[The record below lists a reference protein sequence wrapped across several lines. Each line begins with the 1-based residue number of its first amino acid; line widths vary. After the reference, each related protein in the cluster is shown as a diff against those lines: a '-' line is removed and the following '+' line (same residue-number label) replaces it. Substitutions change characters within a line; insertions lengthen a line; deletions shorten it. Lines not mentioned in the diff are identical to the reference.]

1 MKIKVFK
8 ACVFC
13 LMLIIISNWLY
24 GVFSWKEESCGLH
37 DLYEMEENSADVL
50 FFGNSHCY
58 CSISEGILWD
68 RYGIAS
74 CLVTESGQ
82 NWPTTYY
89 YMKEALKHQK
99 PKVLV
104 VETSYVHGYGTQLS
118 NIYRNT
124 INLKYSKEYFDNL
137 KVLMDLNLVAE
148 NEKEKIENAI
158 KWKVPV
164 IHTRYKELTKED
176 FVKKDYRGSFVTRW
190 NCDPY
195 ETPEACYDKSVGK
208 IEEDKLL
215 YLDKMI
221 QLAKENGCQIVFFT
235 APYILNKEQQET
247 YNALNEYC
255 IENAI
260 QYIDMNR
267 NFKDIKFDYATDM
280 MGENGAGSHV
290 NYYGAE
296 KITCFLG
303 DLLRDEYN
311 IANRKGENDKQLWR
325 DMAEIQRH
333 LVSENQLREETF
345 VEEYLN
351 CLEEMGNRIIA
362 IQGVGGQKIDKKLLE
377 RLGLTVNEELNA
389 ILIDNGNIIYSS
401 DEETYQY
408 QMDLDTEGFIVLG
421 NSEGKS
427 IIYNNQIKNK
437 VSEGICI
444 FVYDKVLKKEID
456 TIGLNNMEKV
466 VR

>member
-1 MKIKVFK
+1 MEFFHGKKSHVDCMTYIKWKII
-8 ACVFC
+8 A
-13 LMLIIISNWLY
+13 L
-24 GVFSWKEESCGLH
+24 
-37 DLYEMEENSADVL
+37 
-50 FFGNSHCY
+50 
-58 CSISEGILWD
+58 
-68 RYGIAS
+68 RYGISS
-74 CLVTESGQ
+74 CLITESGQ
-82 NWPTTYY
+82 NLSSTYY
-89 YMKEALKHQK
+89 YMKEALKYQK

-195 ETPEACYDKSVGK
+195 ETPEACYDKTVGK

-221 QLAKENGCQIVFFT
+221 QLAKENGCQIIFFT

-267 NFKDIKFDYATDM
+267 NYKDIKFDYATDM

-290 NYYGAE
+290 NYYGAK

-311 IANRKGENDKQLWR
+311 IANRKDENDKQLWI

-345 VEEYLN
+345 VEGYLN
-351 CLEEMGNRIIA
+351 CLEEMGNCIIA

-377 RLGLTVNEELNA
+377 RLGLIVNEELNA
-389 ILIDNGNIIYSS
+389 ILIDSGNIIYSS

-408 QMDLDTEGFIVLG
+408 QMDLDTEGFIILG

-437 VSEGICI
+437 VAEGICI

-456 TIGLNNMEKV
+456 TIGFNNMEKV

>member
-1 MKIKVFK
+1 M
-8 ACVFC
+8 
-13 LMLIIISNWLY
+13 
-24 GVFSWKEESCGLH
+24 
-37 DLYEMEENSADVL
+37 
-50 FFGNSHCY
+50 
-58 CSISEGILWD
+58 
-68 RYGIAS
+68 
-74 CLVTESGQ
+74 
-82 NWPTTYY
+82 
-89 YMKEALKHQK
+89 
-99 PKVLV
+99 
-104 VETSYVHGYGTQLS
+104 
-118 NIYRNT
+118 
-124 INLKYSKEYFDNL
+124 
-137 KVLMDLNLVAE
+137 
-148 NEKEKIENAI
+148 
-158 KWKVPV
+158 
-164 IHTRYKELTKED
+164 
-176 FVKKDYRGSFVTRW
+176 KKDYRGSFVTRW

-195 ETPEACYDKSVGK
+195 ETPEACYDKTVGK

-221 QLAKENGCQIVFFT
+221 QLAKENGCQIIFFT

-267 NFKDIKFDYATDM
+267 NYKDIKFDYATDM

-290 NYYGAE
+290 NYYGAK

-311 IANRKGENDKQLWR
+311 IANRKDENDKQLWI

-345 VEEYLN
+345 VEGYLN
-351 CLEEMGNRIIA
+351 CLEEMGNCIIA

-377 RLGLTVNEELNA
+377 RLGLIVNEELNA
-389 ILIDNGNIIYSS
+389 ILIDSGNIIYSS

-408 QMDLDTEGFIVLG
+408 QMDLDTEGFIILG

-437 VSEGICI
+437 VAEGICI

-456 TIGLNNMEKV
+456 TIGFNNMEKV